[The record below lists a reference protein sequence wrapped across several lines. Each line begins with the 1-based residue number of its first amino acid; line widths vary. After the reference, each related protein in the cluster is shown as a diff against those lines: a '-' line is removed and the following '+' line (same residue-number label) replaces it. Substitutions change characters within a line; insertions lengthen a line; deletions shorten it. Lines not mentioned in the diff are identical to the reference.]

1 MTNGPTQTILRWLIG
16 VDTIVSVIHHDIN
29 DVLHSISFNQF
40 VVFEIFED
48 RIESFVYLIEHT
60 DWKNV
65 VEFHRSRPGKKI
77 FSPIQVKEVGHIHD
91 HFLKR
96 IHPVIVELISLGVK
110 QHEILFLTNYHTLL
124 DLKKVRKYFGYKI
137 NIEFIR
143 FFEIDAV
150 LQHRDIQHQDVDT
163 IFNFKNK
170 YLAMF
175 GKSRKFMRSG
185 ALIKIYENNMYRE
198 SLISSLAKG
207 VEIDASVKYASQY
220 WPQHKLQKVLT
231 KFSRSIDNVV
241 HVSDGGCE
249 ISYMGYPYDKTVY
262 ETTFCSIIP
271 ETNDIIYDNNPATV
285 QFFITEKF
293 ARAVFNYHPFVILG
307 IPHFLK
313 NIKELGYKTFDSFI
327 CENYDE
333 EENPYTRLDMAINAI
348 KDMPV
353 EKNDMLLEILMHNRE
368 NMINVY
374 NNEYDKLCDVLNRI

>member
-1 MTNGPTQTILRWLIG
+1 MTVNI
-16 VDTIVSVIHHDIN
+16 IHHDTN
-29 DVLHSISFNQF
+29 DVLHSVSFNQF

-48 RIESFVYLIEHT
+48 RIESFVYLLEYT
-60 DWKNV
+60 NWKNV
-65 VEFHRSRPGKKI
+65 VDFHRSRPGKKI
-77 FSPIQVKEVGHIHD
+77 FSPIQVREVGHIYD

-96 IHPVIVELISLGVK
+96 IHPVINELISHGVK
-110 QHEILFLTNYHTLL
+110 QHEILFITNYHTLL
-124 DLKKVRKYFGYKI
+124 DLKKVRKYFGHKI
-137 NIEFIR
+137 NIEFLR

-150 LQHRDIQHQDVDT
+150 LQHRNIQHQNVNT
-163 IFNFKNK
+163 IFDFKNK

-175 GKSRKFMRSG
+175 GKTRKFMRSG
-185 ALIKIYENNMYRE
+185 ALIKMYDNNMYKE

-207 VEIDASVKYASQY
+207 VEIDASVNYASQY
-220 WPQHKLQKVLT
+220 WPARKLHKVLT
-231 KFSRSIDNVV
+231 KFSQSIDNVV
-241 HVSDGGCE
+241 HDSDGGSE

-307 IPHFLK
+307 TPYFLK
-313 NIKELGYKTFDSFI
+313 NIKELGYKTFDTFI
-327 CENYDE
+327 CEKYDE
-333 EENPYTRLDMAINAI
+333 EENPYTRLDMAINSI

-353 EKNDMLLEILMHNRE
+353 EKNDMLLNILIHNCE

-374 NNEYDKLCDVLNRI
+374 NNEYNKLCNFLNKI